1 MGNDR
6 MKAILLCAVIVL
18 VGLNGY
24 LALNQHQLN
33 RKLAV
38 LENANRDLTAA
49 VVQKPDISTEE
60 LRETR
65 RQLEQA
71 QVTLAA
77 TEKIITNLAPALS
90 QPHGTW
96 AQIAS
101 GQDSRFAAPRAVSLP
116 GVASRPGGI
125 EALEK
130 PPVPMDPG
138 LVSSSHSA
146 EGQLLQRSWGPEQM
160 VGPPNTTEAG
170 DYSTAWAPK
179 TSRGAGEEWIHLGF
193 DHAVEVA
200 QVNVRETYNPGSI
213 SKIAAVLPNGQE
225 TVLWEGVEPASQAP
239 VNMSFPLPAGV
250 HANQVKVYL
259 DRRRAPGWNEID
271 AVELV
276 GRDGSR
282 QWATSAMAS
291 SSYAEPR

>member
-1 MGNDR
+1 
-6 MKAILLCAVIVL
+6 MKAILVCVVIVL
-18 VGLNGY
+18 VGINGY
-24 LALNQHQLN
+24 LAINQYQL
-33 RKLAV
+33 KSKVAV
-38 LENANRDLTAA
+38 LENANRDLTA
-49 VVQKPDISTEE
+49 VVDQKPDISTEE

-90 QPHGTW
+90 QAGSP

-101 GQDSRFAAPRAVSLP
+101 SRSGQNSRFAAPQPASVP
-116 GVASRPGGI
+116 GVPGGI
-125 EALEK
+125 EGLQQ
-130 PPVPMDPG
+130 PPAPSDPG
-138 LVSSSHSA
+138 MVSSSHSPD
-146 EGQLLQRSWGPEQM
+146 GQILQRSWGPEQM
-160 VGPPNTTEAG
+160 VGPPNTTQAG
-170 DYSTAWAPK
+170 DYDTAWAPK
-179 TSRGAGEEWIHLGF
+179 TSRGAGEEWIHLAYEN
-193 DHAVEVA
+193 AVEIA
-200 QVNVRETYNPGSI
+200 QVNVRETYNPGAI

-239 VNMSFPLPAGV
+239 VNMSFSLPAGV
-250 HANQVKVYL
+250 QANQVKVYL
-259 DRRRAPGWNEID
+259 DRRRVPGWNEID

>member
-1 MGNDR
+1 
-6 MKAILLCAVIVL
+6 MKAILVCVVIVL
-18 VGLNGY
+18 LGINGY
-24 LALNQHQLN
+24 LAINQQQLT
-33 RKLAV
+33 RKVAV
-38 LENANRDLTAA
+38 LESANRDLTA
-49 VVQKPDISTEE
+49 VVDQKPDISTDE

-71 QVTLAA
+71 QMTLAA

-90 QPHGTW
+90 QVPGGP
-96 AQIAS
+96 AQMAASRS
-101 GQDSRFAAPRAVSLP
+101 GQNSRFAVPRAVS
-116 GVASRPGGI
+116 GVPGGV
-125 EALEK
+125 EGLER
-130 PPVPMDPG
+130 PPAFLDPG
-138 LVSSSHSA
+138 MMSSSHSA

-160 VGPPNTTEAG
+160 VGPPNTQDAG
-170 DYSTAWAPK
+170 DYATAWAPK
-179 TSRGAGEEWIHLGF
+179 TSRGAGEEWIHLAY
-193 DHAVEVA
+193 DNAVELA
-200 QVNVRETYNPGSI
+200 QVNVRETYNPGAI

-239 VNMSFPLPAGV
+239 VNMSFSLPAGV
-250 HANQVKVYL
+250 QANQIKVYL
-259 DRRRAPGWNEID
+259 DRRRVPGWNEID

>member
-1 MGNDR
+1 
-6 MKAILLCAVIVL
+6 MKALLVCVVIVL
-18 VGLNGY
+18 AGINGY
-24 LALNQHQLN
+24 LAIHQHQLK
-33 RKLAV
+33 RKVAV
-38 LENANRDLTAA
+38 LESANRNLTA
-49 VVQKPDISTEE
+49 VVDQKPDISTEE

-77 TEKIITNLAPALS
+77 TEKIITNLAPGIYQS
-90 QPHGTW
+90 QGTQ

-101 GQDSRFAAPRAVSLP
+101 SRSRQNSRSATPRAVSVP
-116 GVASRPGGI
+116 GVPGG
-125 EALEK
+125 LETLDQ
-130 PPVPMDPG
+130 PPAPPDPG
-138 LVSSSHSA
+138 MMSSSHSA
-146 EGQLLQRSWGPEQM
+146 EGQLLQRSWGPEQI

-170 DYSTAWAPK
+170 DYATAWAPK

-193 DHAVEVA
+193 DNAVEVA
-200 QVNVRETYNPGSI
+200 QVNVRETYNPGAI

-239 VNMSFPLPAGV
+239 VNMLFSLPAGV
-250 HANQVKVYL
+250 QANQVKVYL
-259 DRRRAPGWNEID
+259 DRRRVPGWNEID

-282 QWATSAMAS
+282 QWATSAIAS

>member
-1 MGNDR
+1 
-6 MKAILLCAVIVL
+6 MKAILVCVVIVL
-18 VGLNGY
+18 MAVNGY
-24 LALNQHQLN
+24 LALNQHQLK
-33 RKLAV
+33 RRVAV

-49 VVQKPDISTEE
+49 VDQKPDLSTEE

-90 QPHGTW
+90 QVPGSP
-96 AQIAS
+96 AQIAASRS
-101 GQDSRFAAPRAVSLP
+101 GQNSRFAAPQSVSLP
-116 GVASRPGGI
+116 GVPGTPNGI
-125 EALEK
+125 EGLEQ
-130 PPVPMDPG
+130 PSAPLDPG
-138 LVSSSHSA
+138 MVSSSHSA

-160 VGPPNTTEAG
+160 VGPPNTQDAG
-170 DYSTAWAPK
+170 DHATAWAPK
-179 TSRGAGEEWIHLGF
+179 TSRGAGEEWIHLGY
-193 DHAVEVA
+193 DNTVELA
-200 QVNVRETYNPGSI
+200 QINVRETYNPGAI

-225 TVLWEGVEPASQAP
+225 TILWEGVEPVSQAP
-239 VNMSFPLPAGV
+239 VNMSFSLPAGV
-250 HANQVKVYL
+250 QANHVKVYL
-259 DRRRAPGWNEID
+259 DRRRVPGWNEID

-282 QWATSAMAS
+282 QWATSATAS

>member
-1 MGNDR
+1 
-6 MKAILLCAVIVL
+6 MKAILVCVVIVL
-18 VGLNGY
+18 LAINGY
-24 LALNQHQLN
+24 LAINQHQLK
-33 RKLAV
+33 RKVAV
-38 LENANRDLTAA
+38 LESANRDLTA
-49 VVQKPDISTEE
+49 VVDQKPDISTEE

-77 TEKIITNLAPALS
+77 TEKIITNLAPGIYQS
-90 QPHGTW
+90 QGTQ

-101 GQDSRFAAPRAVSLP
+101 SRSRQNSRSATPRAVWVP
-116 GVASRPGGI
+116 GVPGG
-125 EALEK
+125 LETLDQ
-130 PPVPMDPG
+130 PPAPPDPG
-138 LVSSSHSA
+138 MMSSSHSA
-146 EGQLLQRSWGPEQM
+146 EGQLLQRSWGPEQI

-170 DYSTAWAPK
+170 DYATAWAPK

-193 DHAVEVA
+193 DNAVEVA
-200 QVNVRETYNPGSI
+200 QVNVRETYNPGAI

-239 VNMSFPLPAGV
+239 VNMLFSLPAGV
-250 HANQVKVYL
+250 QANQVKVYL
-259 DRRRAPGWNEID
+259 DRRRVPGWNEID

-282 QWATSAMAS
+282 QWATSAIAS